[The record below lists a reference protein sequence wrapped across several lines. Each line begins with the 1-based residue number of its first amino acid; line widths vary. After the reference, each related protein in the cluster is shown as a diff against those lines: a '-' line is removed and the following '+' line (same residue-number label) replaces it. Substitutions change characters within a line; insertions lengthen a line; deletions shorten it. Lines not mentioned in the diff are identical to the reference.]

1 VILDT
6 LKPPKVPFETACS
19 ISCRGADVGSLK
31 TTVTFALI
39 LPGLNKMN
47 KLQEDVSG
55 SVAIR
60 QKDWQIGISSE
71 WLKMYLPEAV
81 DLNTNIQRIIAISF
95 VKLQ

>member
-1 VILDT
+1 
-6 LKPPKVPFETACS
+6 
-19 ISCRGADVGSLK
+19 
-31 TTVTFALI
+31 
-39 LPGLNKMN
+39 MN